1 MDYYSYRNGKLFC
14 EDVPVADIASA
25 VGTPA
30 YIYSAATLLHHYR
43 ALAEA
48 FGPLRAT
55 ICFSIKTL
63 SNLHIL
69 RLLAQAGAGFDVV
82 SGGELAR
89 AQAAGGDMRRIVYA
103 GVGKTDRELTEAIHA
118 GIGLFNVESEEEFE
132 NLSRL
137 AAKLNKKVRVALRL
151 NPDVYDPK
159 THTYTTTGKKE
170 TKFGVDIERGER
182 FFETYGRDKHAAL
195 DGIHLH
201 IGSPIYSPEPYV
213 QAINKTLALIGS
225 LAGKGLPVRVL
236 DIGGGYAADYEAGA
250 SPTAATYAAAI
261 LPLLK
266 DTGLEII
273 LEPGR
278 QIACNAGLLL
288 SQVQYVKQ
296 GGDRKFV
303 IVDAAMTDLIRPA
316 LYGSQHFMYPAALA
330 PGEGV
335 PQRRLDYVPPAGEKV
350 DVVGGVCETSDFLAK
365 DRLLPPMHRGD
376 LLAIFSAGAYGFT
389 MSSQYNS
396 RPRAAEVLV
405 EGNTFRLIRRRETYQ
420 DLMAA
425 EEEV

>member
-14 EDVPVADIASA
+14 EDVPVSEIASS

-30 YIYSAATLLHHYR
+30 YVYSAATLLHHYR

-48 FGPLRAT
+48 FSPLRAT

-82 SGGELAR
+82 SGGALAR

-103 GVGKTDRELTEAIHA
+103 GVGKTDRELTEAINA

-137 AAKLNKKVRVALRL
+137 ATRLQRTVRVALRL

-182 FFETYGRDKHAAL
+182 FFETYGRDKHAVL

-213 QAINKTLALIGS
+213 QAITKTLALIRS

-236 DIGGGYAADYEAGA
+236 DIGGGVRRRLRSRRQPDGGYLRRRHPAPAQGRRTGDHPRARATDRLQLRPAAFAGA
-250 SPTAATYAAAI
+250 VRQARRRPQVRDRRRGDDGPDPPGPVRLAA
-261 LPLLK
+261 LHVSR
-266 DTGLEII
+266 G
-273 LEPGR
+273 PGR
-278 QIACNAGLLL
+278 RRIG
-288 SQVQYVKQ
+288 
-296 GGDRKFV
+296 
-303 IVDAAMTDLIRPA
+303 
-316 LYGSQHFMYPAALA
+316 PAAPIGLRA
-330 PGEGV
+330 RDGRKGRRRR
-335 PQRRLDYVPPAGEKV
+335 RRLRN
-350 DVVGGVCETSDFLAK
+350 L
-365 DRLLPPMHRGD
+365 
-376 LLAIFSAGAYGFT
+376 
-389 MSSQYNS
+389 
-396 RPRAAEVLV
+396 
-405 EGNTFRLIRRRETYQ
+405 
-420 DLMAA
+420 
-425 EEEV
+425 